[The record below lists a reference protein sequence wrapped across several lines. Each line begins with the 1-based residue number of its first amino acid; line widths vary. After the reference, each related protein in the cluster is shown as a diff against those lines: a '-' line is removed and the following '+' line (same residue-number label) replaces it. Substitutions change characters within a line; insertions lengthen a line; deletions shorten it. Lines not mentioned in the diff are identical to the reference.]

1 MNILMVHAHEN
12 PDSFC
17 SALSQLAKRSLT
29 IKGHAVTI
37 SDLYAKDFNPVA
49 CKKDFTKL
57 SSSNFYKYPKEQLHA
72 ASQDLFHEQV
82 KVEMDL
88 VEQTDVLIFN
98 FPLWWFGMPAI
109 LKGWVDK
116 VLAHGF
122 AYGGEYGLYG
132 EGRFQGKKAFLCL
145 TTGSPEHFYT
155 EEGLHGRPLPTIL
168 KNIEEGVLGYVGFDV
183 QPSFIAYGVAKMSD
197 KERGK
202 VMDAYQDYLIETLAS
217 G

>member
-1 MNILMVHAHEN
+1 MNILMIHAHEN

-29 IKGHAVTI
+29 IKGHGMTI
-37 SDLYAKDFNPVA
+37 SDLYAKEFNPVA
-49 CKKDFTKL
+49 SKKDFTTL
-57 SSSNFYKYPKEQLHA
+57 SSTNFYKYAREQRHA
-72 ASQDLFHEQV
+72 TAQDLFHEQV
-82 KVEMDL
+82 KEEMDL
-88 VEQTDVLIFN
+88 VEQADVLIFN

-122 AYGGEYGLYG
+122 ACGGEYGVYG
-132 EGRFQGKKAFLCL
+132 DGRFKGKKAFLCV
-145 TTGSPEHFYT
+145 TTGSSEESYT
-155 EEGLHGRPLPTIL
+155 EEGMHGRTLPDIL
-168 KNIEEGVLGYVGFDV
+168 RNIEEGVLAYIGFDV
-183 QPSFIAYGVAKMSD
+183 QPSFVAYGVAKISD

-202 VMDAYQDYLIETLAS
+202 IMDSYQDYLIEVLK